1 MSEVIAVMNQK
12 GGCGKT
18 TTVVNTATSLAVMGK
33 SVLVV
38 DMDPQANATTSFG
51 IDKTKIKNTIYDAI
65 IGDINVKK
73 ATIPTFIK
81 NLFIIPS
88 NISLSGAGM
97 ELSRKENYHIILKE
111 TLKDVVPLF
120 DYIFIDLPPSLGV
133 ITVNALVAS
142 DSVLIPIQA
151 EYYALEGVA
160 DLINTIKLVEKRLRS
175 PTPIKGILLTLF
187 DKRTRLSKDVYREL
201 KKYFGE
207 SDLLFNTII
216 PRNIRLAEAP
226 SYGKPCLV
234 YDPEST
240 GTKAYLKLAKEII
253 QRDENVD
260 LSNAKTNI
268 APGKAEI
275 NRDSKKTGGQSDA

>member
-51 IDKTKIKNTIYDAI
+51 IDKTKIENTIYDAI
-65 IGDINVKK
+65 IGDISIKK

-97 ELSRKENYHIILKE
+97 ELSKRENYHIV
-111 TLKDVVPLF
+111 LKDTLF

-187 DKRTRLSKDVYREL
+187 DKRTRLSKDVHKEL
-201 KKYFGE
+201 KNYFGGT
-207 SDLLFNTII
+207 DLLFKTII

-226 SYGKPCLV
+226 SFGKPCLI
-234 YDPEST
+234 YDPDST
-240 GTKAYLKLAKEII
+240 GTKAYLKLAKEILK
-253 QRDENVD
+253 RDGED
-260 LSNAKTNI
+260 
-268 APGKAEI
+268 
-275 NRDSKKTGGQSDA
+275 